1 MIISIDDLK
10 QIRANNP
17 NKKIVL
23 GLGTFDMF
31 HYEHLRYLIDAKKLG
46 DILVVAIKDNDTVKS
61 KEKSRPI
68 IDENQRVAIVDELK
82 CVDYTVLITNKA
94 DSNKIKEIFDID
106 TLATFDWLV
115 TFYNVFDNLRPDI
128 LYHENTISLQYGRE
142 QISRLFNVELVER
155 ERTAIISTSKIID
168 KIQSIK

>member
-1 MIISIDDLK
+1 MIIDIENLK
-10 QIRANNP
+10 QIKANNP

-46 DILVVAIKDNDTVKS
+46 DILVVAIKDNNTVKS
-61 KEKSRPI
+61 KEQNRPI

-82 CVDYTVLITNKA
+82 CVDYTVLITDKA
-94 DSNKIKEIFDID
+94 DSSKIKEIFDID
-106 TLATFDWLV
+106 TPTTLDWLV
-115 TFYNVFDNLRPDI
+115 TFYKVFDNLRPDI
-128 LYHENTISLQYGRE
+128 LYHENTKALQYGRE
-142 QISRLFNVELVER
+142 QISKLFNVELIER

-168 KIQSIK
+168 KILLLK